1 MTSGYFQVAREAVN
15 DLTAKSD
22 PASQKTKLNDL
33 ASYDEGVV
41 SLFIYRNPR
50 RIAAREEAR

>member
-1 MTSGYFQVAREAVN
+1 VTSGYFRVAWEAVN
-15 DLTAKSD
+15 DLAANRD